1 MPSSSIKKAKTD
13 FGKIISSLNDE
24 ELHEF
29 LHYIKEAVAQQEKI
43 YHANEISEEMLQEE
57 LEREQEEDRI
67 EKANE
72 QLNKIVLDLRKKLPL
87 NAEAPDETITIP
99 KNSKEFEGYTKD
111 NTVNVDSFLYDEKAL
126 DELEENENFSFN
138 YCADCLSRNIK
149 PLNFIS
155 HSASIVKLNYLF
167 NVALKDE
174 IKNIKNLVDV
184 GSRLGAVLYTAY
196 YYTPIE
202 NIIGVELNPTFS
214 RLSKNV
220 IKDYNMDE
228 NRISVY
234 CDNILNRATELQNAD
249 IVVLNNVFQFFIKK
263 KAAQRNLWKFLHENI
278 TKKGAIII
286 AMPSLEEQ
294 LAEVNSPINLK
305 QWLKPFHLER
315 DLSMYDENEAED
327 IMNMFFYRVI

>member
-24 ELHEF
+24 ELREF
-29 LHYIKEAVAQQEKI
+29 IDYVKEAISQQEKI
-43 YHANEISEEMLQEE
+43 EYYHNYKNELIDE
-57 LEREQEEDRI
+57 LEREKEEDRI
-67 EKANE
+67 AQANE
-72 QLNKIVLDLRKKLPL
+72 KLNKIVLDLRKKLPL

-99 KNSKEFEGYTKD
+99 KHSKEFEGFTKD

-126 DELEENENFSFN
+126 DDLEENENFSFN

-167 NVALKDE
+167 NVALKND

-184 GSRLGAVLYTAY
+184 GSRLGAVLYCAY

-214 RLSKNV
+214 RLTNNV

-228 NRISVY
+228 NRIKVY

-263 KAAQRNLWKFLHENI
+263 VAAQRKLWNFLHDNI
-278 TKKGAIII
+278 TKKGTIII
-286 AMPSLEEQ
+286 AMPSLEMQ
-294 LAEVNSPINLK
+294 LAEVNSTIKLD
-305 QWLKPFHLER
+305 QWLESFHTER
-315 DLSMYDENEAED
+315 DLSMYEEAEAED
-327 IMNMFFYRVI
+327 IMNMYFYRVK

>member
-1 MPSSSIKKAKTD
+1 MPSSAIKKAKTD

-29 LHYIKEAVAQQEKI
+29 IEYLKEAVAQQEKLE
-43 YHANEISEEMLQEE
+43 YNYKHAEELQKE

-67 EKANE
+67 AAANKK
-72 QLNKIVLDLRKKLPL
+72 LNKIVLDLRKKLPL

-99 KNSKEFEGYTKD
+99 KNSKEFEGFSKD

-167 NVALKDE
+167 NIALKDD

-214 RLSKNV
+214 RLTTNI

-228 NRISVY
+228 NRIKVY
-234 CDNILNRATELQNAD
+234 CDNILNRAAELQNAD

-263 KAAQRNLWKFLHENI
+263 VAAQRKLWNFLHDNI

-286 AMPSLEEQ
+286 AMPSLEVQ
-294 LAEVNSPINLK
+294 LAEVNSTIKLN
-305 QWLKPFHLER
+305 QWLEPFHLER
-315 DLSMYDENEAED
+315 DLAMYEDSEAED
-327 IMNMFFYRVI
+327 IMNMFFYRVK

>member
-1 MPSSSIKKAKTD
+1 MPNSNIKKAKKD

-29 LHYIKEAVAQQEKI
+29 IHYIKEAVEQQEKI
-43 YHANEISEEMLQEE
+43 DCHCEEDLQDEY
-57 LEREQEEDRI
+57 EREQEEDRI
-67 EKANE
+67 AEANE

-138 YCADCLSRNIK
+138 YCADCLSRNVK

-167 NVALKDE
+167 NIALKDE
-174 IKNIKNLVDV
+174 IKNIHNLVDV

-202 NIIGVELNPTFS
+202 KIIGVELNPTFS
-214 RLSKNV
+214 RLTKNV
-220 IKDYNMDE
+220 IEDYNMNDE
-228 NRISVY
+228 RILVY

-263 KAAQRNLWKFLHENI
+263 KAAQRNLWKFLHDNI

-286 AMPSLEEQ
+286 TMPSLEEQ
-294 LAEVNSPINLK
+294 LAEVNSPIK
-305 QWLKPFHLER
+305 VDQWLDSFHLER
-315 DLSMYDENEAED
+315 DLSMYEENDAED
-327 IMNMFFYRVI
+327 IMNMFFYRVK

>member
-13 FGKIISSLNDE
+13 FGKIISSLNHE
-24 ELHEF
+24 ELNEF
-29 LHYIKEAVAQQEKI
+29 IHYIKEAIAQQEKI
-43 YHANEISEEMLQEE
+43 DYQRNYSEDLEKE
-57 LEREQEEDRI
+57 LKREQEEDRI
-67 EKANE
+67 AKANE

-138 YCADCLSRNIK
+138 YCADCLSRNVK

-167 NVALKDE
+167 NIALKDE
-174 IKNIKNLVDV
+174 MKNIHNLVDV

-202 NIIGVELNPTFS
+202 KIIGVELNPTFS

-220 IKDYNMDE
+220 IEDYKMNKD
-228 NRISVY
+228 RIMVH
-234 CDNILNRATELQNAD
+234 CDNILNRASELQNAD

-263 KAAQRNLWKFLHENI
+263 KASQRNLWKFLHDNI

-286 AMPSLEEQ
+286 SMPSLEEQ
-294 LAEVNSPINLK
+294 LAEVNSPIK
-305 QWLKPFHLER
+305 VDQWLESFHLER
-315 DLSMYDENEAED
+315 DLSMYNDNDAED
-327 IMNMFFYRVI
+327 IINMYFYRLK

>member
-1 MPSSSIKKAKTD
+1 MPSSNIKKAKND
-13 FGKIISSLNDE
+13 LGKIIASLNDE

-29 LHYIKEAVAQQEKI
+29 IHYLKEAVSQQEKI
-43 YHANEISEEMLQEE
+43 DCHCSEDLDEE
-57 LEREQEEDRI
+57 YEREQEEDRI
-67 EKANE
+67 AEANE

-99 KNSKEFEGYTKD
+99 KNSKEFEGYTKE

-126 DELEENENFSFN
+126 DELEESGKFSFN
-138 YCADCLSRNIK
+138 YCADCLSKNVK

-174 IKNIKNLVDV
+174 IKDIHNLVDV

-202 NIIGVELNPTFS
+202 KIIGIELNPTFS
-214 RLSKNV
+214 Q
-220 IKDYNMDE
+220 
-228 NRISVY
+228 RISVF
-234 CDNILNRATELQNAD
+234 CDNILNRATELQNAN

-263 KAAQRNLWKFLHENI
+263 KASQRNLWKFLHDNI
-278 TKKGAIII
+278 TKKGTIIVT
-286 AMPSLEEQ
+286 MPSLEEQ
-294 LAEVNSPINLK
+294 LAEVNSPIRVD
-305 QWLKPFHLER
+305 QWLDSFHLER
-315 DLSMYDENEAED
+315 DLSMYDENDAED
-327 IMNMFFYRVI
+327 IMNMFFYRVK

>member
-1 MPSSSIKKAKTD
+1 MPSSNIRKAKTD

-29 LHYIKEAVAQQEKI
+29 IHYIKEAVAQQEKI
-43 YHANEISEEMLQEE
+43 EHCCSEDLQDE

-67 EKANE
+67 AQANE

-99 KNSKEFEGYTKD
+99 KNSKEFEGFTKD

-167 NVALKDE
+167 NVALKDDM
-174 IKNIKNLVDV
+174 KNIKNLVDV

-214 RLSKNV
+214 RLTTNV
-220 IKDYNMDE
+220 IQDYNMDE
-228 NRISVY
+228 NRIKVY

-263 KAAQRNLWKFLHENI
+263 MAAQRKLWNFLHDNI

-294 LAEVNSPINLK
+294 LAEVNVS
-305 QWLKPFHLER
+305 
-315 DLSMYDENEAED
+315 LSFIFIFIYIYKYKYFIYIHMYV
-327 IMNMFFYRVI
+327 Y